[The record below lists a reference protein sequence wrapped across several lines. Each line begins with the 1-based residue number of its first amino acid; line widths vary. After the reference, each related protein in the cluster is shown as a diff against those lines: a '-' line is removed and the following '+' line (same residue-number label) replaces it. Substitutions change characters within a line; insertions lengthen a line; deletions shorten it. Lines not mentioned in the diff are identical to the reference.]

1 MNKEQTGKRFIFQ
14 NYIKFIGEIISCGSG
29 IRLSEIRDM
38 TNTNE
43 EIDIKNNEIKIF
55 LEEIFGNSIQFCESE
70 K

>member
-14 NYIKFIGEIISCGSG
+14 NYIKFIDEIVSRGNVIT
-29 IRLSEIRDM
+29 LSEIRDM